1 MLQRDASPNR
11 SAALF
16 VDHDNFLHSFGE
28 ANDDIPRGWVP
39 WSLLLRY
46 ATAELSMSF
55 AVKKAYGDFFSNT
68 KSVFRERNWKSAS
81 IRDLIYRDTRAQQ
94 ELLREGFELVLSP
107 IVSEAIRTE
116 ARTVP
121 TIAPLDGTG
130 QVDGAL

>member
-1 MLQRDASPNR
+1 
-11 SAALF
+11 
-16 VDHDNFLHSFGE
+16 
-28 ANDDIPRGWVP
+28 
-39 WSLLLRY
+39 
-46 ATAELSMSF
+46 MSF